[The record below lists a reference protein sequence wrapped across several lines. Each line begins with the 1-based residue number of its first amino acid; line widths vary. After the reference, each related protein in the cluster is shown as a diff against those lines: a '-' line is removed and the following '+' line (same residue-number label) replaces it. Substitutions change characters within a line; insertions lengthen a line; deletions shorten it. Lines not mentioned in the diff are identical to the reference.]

1 MRYLC
6 IDRTS
11 QSVSGE
17 DDVPGAQGL
26 KKWLLRLADT
36 P

>member
-6 IDRTS
+6 IDRRRN
-11 QSVSGE
+11 QSSGE
-17 DDVPGAQGL
+17 DDVPGTQGL